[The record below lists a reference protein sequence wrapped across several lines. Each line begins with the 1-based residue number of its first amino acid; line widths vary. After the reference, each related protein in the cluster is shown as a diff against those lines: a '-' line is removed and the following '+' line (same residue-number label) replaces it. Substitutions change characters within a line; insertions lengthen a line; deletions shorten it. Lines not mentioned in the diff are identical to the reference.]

1 MKKKDQP
8 SKWCPMFWKNHY
20 NKLMTED
27 RQKNPKKPN
36 LLMMDLS

>member
-8 SKWCPMFWKNHY
+8 SKWCPMLWKNHY

-27 RQKNPKKPN
+27 RQKKTKKTC
-36 LLMMDLS
+36 